1 MRARVWGR
9 AFLSI
14 QFHSI
19 HSNSV
24 FGFVD
29 KGMLTLYICI
39 WVHYA
44 CIATHISINI
54 TTIKR
59 DGGGND
65 DDNSGSE
72 WIEKRTHT
80 REKNLIIHLFCIHNI
95 FLFLFCYFLFC
106 FVFCF
111 LLLFILS
118 TEVSSLWSFM
128 LHAHSTIIAH
138 THSHTQREGESER
151 YSKAKARQSE
161 AKNSREKKYMQLSSN
176 ECAHACLLTQML
188 DSIHLKFNL
197 RIDDDGGRATQWAS
211 AIYSKS
217 WNRYQIFTQSF
228 WVLAC
233 RHCSST
239 SFAFPSLCE
248 YTVTMLQLLIISL
261 EMTKTAT
268 MTTNTTNNL

>member
-1 MRARVWGR
+1 MALVWLMRARVWGR

-44 CIATHISINI
+44 CIATHILINI

-65 DDNSGSE
+65 DDSE

-80 REKNLIIHLFCIHNI
+80 KEKNLIIHLFCIHNI

-106 FVFCF
+106 FV
-111 LLLFILS
+111 LFFVALHLIHRSFFPLIFYVACTQHNNRAHALTH
-118 TEVSSLWSFM
+118 TE
-128 LHAHSTIIAH
+128 
-138 THSHTQREGESER
+138 REGNSER

-161 AKNSREKKYMQLSSN
+161 AKNRREKNTCNYRLMNARTL
-176 ECAHACLLTQML
+176 ACLLKC
-188 DSIHLKFNL
+188 SIPYTLN
-197 RIDDDGGRATQWAS
+197 S
-211 AIYSKS
+211 
-217 WNRYQIFTQSF
+217 IF
-228 WVLAC
+228 A
-233 RHCSST
+233 
-239 SFAFPSLCE
+239 
-248 YTVTMLQLLIISL
+248 
-261 EMTKTAT
+261 
-268 MTTNTTNNL
+268 

>member
-1 MRARVWGR
+1 MALVWLMRARVWGC

-44 CIATHISINI
+44 CIATHILINI

-65 DDNSGSE
+65 DNSGSE

-80 REKNLIIHLFCIHNI
+80 KEKNLIIHLFCIHNI

-138 THSHTQREGESER
+138 THSHTQRERETARDTRKPRRG
-151 YSKAKARQSE
+151 KARQRT
-161 AKNSREKKYMQLSSN
+161 AEKKI
-176 ECAHACLLTQML
+176 HA
-188 DSIHLKFNL
+188 
-197 RIDDDGGRATQWAS
+197 
-211 AIYSKS
+211 
-217 WNRYQIFTQSF
+217 
-228 WVLAC
+228 
-233 RHCSST
+233 
-239 SFAFPSLCE
+239 
-248 YTVTMLQLLIISL
+248 IIV
-261 EMTKTAT
+261 
-268 MTTNTTNNL
+268 